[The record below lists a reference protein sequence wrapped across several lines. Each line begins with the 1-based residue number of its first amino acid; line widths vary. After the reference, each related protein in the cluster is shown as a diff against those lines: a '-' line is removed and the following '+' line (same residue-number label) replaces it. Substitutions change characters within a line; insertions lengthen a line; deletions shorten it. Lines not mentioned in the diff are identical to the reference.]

1 MSWLDKL
8 QKPKPPRKQVLYFA
22 QDELNSRY
30 FAVVRL
36 TWFCD
41 GKVCRISEMAL
52 HNYDV
57 NVIEQLTVAVGT
69 ALRDGADVSTLCI
82 APAEELGLE
91 PT

>member
-1 MSWLDKL
+1 MNWLDKP
-8 QKPKPPRKQVLYFA
+8 QRPRPPRKQVLYFA
-22 QDELNSRY
+22 QDELNSQY
-30 FAVVRL
+30 FAVVRFS
-36 TWFCD
+36 WFCN
-41 GKVCRISEMAL
+41 GKLCGVTEMAF

-82 APAEELGLE
+82 APADELGLK

>member
-41 GKVCRISEMAL
+41 GKVCGISEMAL
-52 HNYDV
+52 HHYDV
-57 NVIEQLTVAVGT
+57 NVMEQLISVVHE
-69 ALRDGADVSTLCI
+69 ALYEGADVSALCI

>member
-1 MSWLDKL
+1 M
-8 QKPKPPRKQVLYFA
+8 LYFA
-22 QDELNSRY
+22 QDELKSQY
-30 FAVVRL
+30 FAVIRF

-41 GKVCRISEMAL
+41 GKLCGVTEMAL

-57 NVIEQLTVAVGT
+57 NVIEQLTAAVGT

-82 APAEELGLE
+82 APADELGLK

>member
-8 QKPKPPRKQVLYFA
+8 QRPRPPRKQVLYFA
-22 QDELNSRY
+22 QDQLINQY
-30 FAVVRL
+30 FAVVRF

-41 GKVCRISEMAL
+41 GKICGVTEAAL
-52 HNYDV
+52 HNYDID
-57 NVIEQLTVAVGT
+57 VINQLTVFIGD

-82 APAEELGLE
+82 APADELGLE

>member
-30 FAVVRL
+30 FAVVRF

-41 GKVCRISEMAL
+41 GKLSGVTEMAF

>member
-22 QDELNSRY
+22 QDELNSQY
-30 FAVVRL
+30 FAVVRFS
-36 TWFCD
+36 WFCN
-41 GKVCRISEMAL
+41 GKLCGVTEMAF

-57 NVIEQLTVAVGT
+57 NVIEQLTVAVGA

-82 APAEELGLE
+82 APADELGLE

>member
-8 QKPKPPRKQVLYFA
+8 QRPRPPRKQVLYFV
-22 QDELNSRY
+22 QDELINQY
-30 FAVVRL
+30 FAVVRF

-41 GKVCRISEMAL
+41 GKLCGVTEMAF

-57 NVIEQLTVAVGT
+57 NVIEQLTVAVGA

-82 APAEELGLE
+82 APADELGLE

>member
-8 QKPKPPRKQVLYFA
+8 HRPRPPRKQVLYFA
-22 QDELNSRY
+22 QDDLQSQD
-30 FAVVRL
+30 FAVVRV

-41 GKVCRISEMAL
+41 GKLCGVTEMAF

-82 APAEELGLE
+82 APADELGLE

>member
-8 QKPKPPRKQVLYFA
+8 QRPRPPRKQVLYFA
-22 QDELNSRY
+22 QDKLINQY
-30 FAVVRL
+30 FAVVRF

-41 GKVCRISEMAL
+41 GKLCGVTEMAL

-57 NVIEQLTVAVGT
+57 NVIEQLTVVVGD

-82 APAEELGLE
+82 APADELGLE

>member
-22 QDELNSRY
+22 QDELNSKY
-30 FAVVRL
+30 FAVVRF

-41 GKVCRISEMAL
+41 GKLCGVTEMAF

-82 APAEELGLE
+82 ATAEELGLE

>member
-1 MSWLDKL
+1 MNWLDKP
-8 QKPKPPRKQVLYFA
+8 QRPRPPRKQVLYFA
-22 QDELNSRY
+22 QDELNSQY
-30 FAVVRL
+30 FAVVRFS
-36 TWFCD
+36 WFCN
-41 GKVCRISEMAL
+41 GKLCGVTEMAL

-82 APAEELGLE
+82 APADELGLK

>member
-1 MSWLDKL
+1 MNSLDKP
-8 QKPKPPRKQVLYFA
+8 QRPRPPRKQVLYFA
-22 QDELNSRY
+22 QDELNSQY
-30 FAVVRL
+30 FAVVRFS
-36 TWFCD
+36 WFCN
-41 GKVCRISEMAL
+41 GKLCGVTEMAL

-82 APAEELGLE
+82 APADELGLK

>member
-1 MSWLDKL
+1 MSRLDKL
-8 QKPKPPRKQVLYFA
+8 QRPRPPRKQMLYFA
-22 QDELNSRY
+22 QDELKSQY
-30 FAVVRL
+30 FAVIRF

-41 GKVCRISEMAL
+41 GKLCGVTEMAL

-57 NVIEQLTVAVGT
+57 NVIEQLTAAVGT

-82 APAEELGLE
+82 APADELGLK

>member
-30 FAVVRL
+30 FAVVRF

-41 GKVCRISEMAL
+41 GKLCGVTEMAF

-82 APAEELGLE
+82 ATAEELGLE

>member
-8 QKPKPPRKQVLYFA
+8 QKPRPPRKQVLYFA
-22 QDELNSRY
+22 QDELNSQY
-30 FAVVRL
+30 FAVVRF

-41 GKVCRISEMAL
+41 GKICGVTEMAL

-57 NVIEQLTVAVGT
+57 NVIEQLTVAVGA

-82 APAEELGLE
+82 APADELGLK

>member
-1 MSWLDKL
+1 MSWLDRL

-30 FAVVRL
+30 FAVVRF

-41 GKVCRISEMAL
+41 GKLCGVTEMAF

>member
-22 QDELNSRY
+22 QDELNSQY

-41 GKVCRISEMAL
+41 GKVCGISEMAL

-57 NVIEQLTVAVGT
+57 NVIEQLTAVVGE
-69 ALRDGADVSTLCI
+69 ALSEGADVSTLCI
-82 APAEELGLE
+82 APAKELGLE

>member
-1 MSWLDKL
+1 MNSLDKP
-8 QKPKPPRKQVLYFA
+8 QRPRPPRKQVLYFA
-22 QDELNSRY
+22 QDELNSQY
-30 FAVVRL
+30 FAVVRFS
-36 TWFCD
+36 WFCN
-41 GKVCRISEMAL
+41 GKLCGVTEMAF

-82 APAEELGLE
+82 APADELGLK